1 MFVEVKGN
9 YSEQFSHTE
18 YPGKLKALTVD
29 AEKLGGRK

>member
-9 YSEQFSHTE
+9 SNEKFSHTK
-18 YPGKLKALTVD
+18 YPGKIKALTVD